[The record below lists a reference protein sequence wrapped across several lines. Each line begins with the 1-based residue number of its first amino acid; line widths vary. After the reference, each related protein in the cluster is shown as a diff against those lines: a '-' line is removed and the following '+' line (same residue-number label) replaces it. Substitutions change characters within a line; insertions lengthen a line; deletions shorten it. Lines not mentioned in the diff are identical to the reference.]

1 MKADVAKIEYQFN
14 YKGKKGASRVDTLVR
29 LLHDEVDEDNE
40 QPLCI

>member
-14 YKGKKGASRVDTLVR
+14 YKGKKGVSGVGTLFR
-29 LLHDEVDEDNE
+29 LLHDEVGEDNE